1 MEASPFSLSDLI
13 PKETEFELSP
23 HPGRKFV
30 LCRWTLRVRAWAVE
44 KYGPEKL
51 KQIFEQQMIGEIA
64 ELAWFMLKDQDKQ
77 FFKNSKD
84 EFLDGIS
91 SVQDQVN
98 IIMALLGAVGIGEPE
113 LDKIKESQK
122 KSQTP

>member
-1 MEASPFSLSDLI
+1 
-13 PKETEFELSP
+13 
-23 HPGRKFV
+23 
-30 LCRWTLRVRAWAVE
+30 
-44 KYGPEKL
+44 
-51 KQIFEQQMIGEIA
+51 MIGEIA